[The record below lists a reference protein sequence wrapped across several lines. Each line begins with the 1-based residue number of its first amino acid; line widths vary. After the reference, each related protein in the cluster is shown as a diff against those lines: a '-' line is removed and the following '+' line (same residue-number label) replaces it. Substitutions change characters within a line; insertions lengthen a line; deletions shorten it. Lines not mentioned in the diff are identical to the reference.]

1 MDCLDFPCFSRHG
14 RWGEVGHCQVMEQMQ
29 TETLWNSRLKL
40 GQPSKPPPSCI
51 MILGDFISNGLNT
64 CCWLWIWWDKIKMTM
79 LTRHCPPDMIYDF
92 LMKIMMI
99 ILIEMHDVDSNDEH
113 GYEVGSKIHQGSGGE
128 LAGWQH
134 FPSQVNQSCN
144 HHCLRPCD
152 LADLSRTRKCSHNV
166 VSPKSLSPLPCV

>member
-1 MDCLDFPCFSRHG
+1 
-14 RWGEVGHCQVMEQMQ
+14 
-29 TETLWNSRLKL
+29 
-40 GQPSKPPPSCI
+40 
-51 MILGDFISNGLNT
+51 MIF
-64 CCWLWIWWDKIKMTM
+64 M
-79 LTRHCPPDMIYDF
+79 
-92 LMKIMMI
+92 MKIMMI

-152 LADLSRTRKCSHNV
+152 RADLNQEYAHALTLRCPQNPSHP
-166 VSPKSLSPLPCV
+166 SPVCKTQHCTFLQSLPNEPHGCILNPLVHQLTN